1 MQRFYGDE
9 PHIVEKRRVRAAK
22 KPTAAPSRRKIGL
35 KLAVTAAVLSVF
47 ALFYVAFNSARTE
60 TVMRVKRK
68 EWYYVGIFT
77 SADSGQAT
85 IKALDIRTRGGAGFI
100 YNDGNF
106 SVVASVYP
114 TEREAKSVEG
124 KQPDPAT
131 VIKTEFSEI
140 RFPAAETDETIS
152 SALAL
157 PAAAIAEL
165 NDMAQSYE
173 KGNLT
178 ESEVAYR
185 LDGIRAKANEF
196 LCAVEGQTSAAA
208 TYSAKV
214 LAAIIEAIG
223 KADDDEAAVLSSR
236 LRYCACEIV
245 DGVAELSAVYAGMQ
259 LS

>member
-9 PHIVEKRRVRAAK
+9 PHIVEKRRARAAK

-131 VIKTEFSEI
+131 
-140 RFPAAETDETIS
+140 AETDETIS